1 MKFTKTFLFAVAS
14 VLIFI
19 SCSKGEEAQAQQYY
33 IKYEVESGSLY
44 YHDPYTIEY
53 AGLDGMVTIKTIAG
67 PWEVTVGPVN
77 KGFHATLN
85 ASFDDAGKYGMLY
98 LYNKA
103 SISVSKADE
112 PFVQKA
118 YDEEAHPIKLHCI
131 VGD

>member
-1 MKFTKTFLFAVAS
+1 MYWYSS
-14 VLIFI
+14 VVVKVKRLKHNNTTLNMRLNQVPCII
-19 SCSKGEEAQAQQYY
+19 M
-33 IKYEVESGSLY
+33 
-44 YHDPYTIEY
+44 EY

-103 SISVSKADE
+103 SISVSKVGE

-118 YDEEAHPIKLHCI
+118 YDEEAHPIKLYCI